1 MIYAAWKALP
11 YWLKVGIPVLAIIAI
26 LVLIAAL
33 WPEDRT
39 AEQQAIQTTRSAEAI
54 SKAAGN
60 AIETIGDQ
68 VATEDRINVA
78 VTQAAEEID
87 SAETADA
94 VRDVVLERLCGTPA
108 HINDA
113 ACAMHRTNP

>member
-11 YWLKVGIPVLAIIAI
+11 SWLKVGIPVLAIIAI

-54 SKAAGN
+54 SKAAEN
-60 AIETIGDQ
+60 AIKTIGDQ
-68 VATEDRINVA
+68 VATEERIDAA
-78 VTQAAEEID
+78 VTQAAQEID
-87 SAETADA
+87 VATTGEA
-94 VRDVVLERLCGTPA
+94 VRSVVVQRLCEQPS
-108 HINDA
+108 HRNDA
-113 ACAMHRTNP
+113 ACAK